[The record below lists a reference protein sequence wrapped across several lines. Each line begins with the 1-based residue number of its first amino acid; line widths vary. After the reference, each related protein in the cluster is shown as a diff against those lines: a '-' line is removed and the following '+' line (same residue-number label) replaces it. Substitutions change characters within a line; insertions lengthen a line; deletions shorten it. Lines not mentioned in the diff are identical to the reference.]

1 MKYYLIFS
9 IFQFYHNIIQR
20 TALGKISG
28 NKTRTRKKNKTN
40 FIQKDPTPGNK
51 DQASKTNK
59 YVTACK
65 L

>member
-20 TALGKISG
+20 TAFGKISG

-40 FIQKDPTPGNK
+40 FIQKDPTPENK

>member
-1 MKYYLIFS
+1 M
-9 IFQFYHNIIQR
+9 
-20 TALGKISG
+20 GKISG

-40 FIQKDPTPGNK
+40 YIQKDPTPENK

-65 L
+65 LWS